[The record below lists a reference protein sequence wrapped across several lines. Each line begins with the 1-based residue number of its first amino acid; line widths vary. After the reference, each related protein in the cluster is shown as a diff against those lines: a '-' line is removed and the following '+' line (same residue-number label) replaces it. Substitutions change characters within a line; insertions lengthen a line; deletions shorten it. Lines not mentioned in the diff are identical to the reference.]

1 MRLTKFGTSI
11 KIVHPNYHSYP
22 ADIKDEAHLE
32 HGVKFKVGVAEDVL
46 KTPLS
51 EVEWCEEKV
60 VRELNTRSYVGVQ
73 VLMS

>member
-51 EVEWCEEKV
+51 EVE
-60 VRELNTRSYVGVQ
+60 
-73 VLMS
+73 